1 MANETILTVVG
12 NMVSD
17 PELRFTP
24 NGAAVANFTV
34 AATPRI
40 FDRQANEFKDGETL
54 FLRCSAWRELGENVA
69 ESCARGMRVIVQGRL
84 KTRSFETKEGE
95 KRSVTELDVDEVGP
109 SLRRATAQVTKN
121 QPAGG
126 YVGHPQGGGF
136 GGQQQGGGSGGQQQ
150 QSQQAQ
156 PGQAPGQEHRPA
168 NNAGGDPWASQD
180 QQIPWGNSEPPF

>member
-12 NMVSD
+12 NLTDD
-17 PELRFTP
+17 PSLRYTP
-24 NGAAVANFTV
+24 NGVAVANFVV
-34 AATPRI
+34 ASTPRI

-95 KRSVTELDVDEVGP
+95 KRSVTELDADEVGP
-109 SLRRATAQVTKN
+109 SLRRATAQVAKN

-136 GGQQQGGGSGGQQQ
+136 GGQQQSVPPQ
-150 QSQQAQ
+150 QSQQSQ
-156 PGQAPGQEHRPA
+156 PGPVPGQEHQPA